1 MAYINK
7 LVLGSEFKTCWNPD
21 KYIIFINGRLLNK
34 RMYRIFIPSDK
45 NDLKDKVVYF
55 NISIKSGSSIDVYYI
70 ECDDNFDQIPFNKDV
85 KIFAKN
91 QYAEESNQTYI
102 QIPYPYD
109 TYPRDDHTFF
119 VFTDE
124 GKYLDQIKDYST
136 SYDKEYITL
145 RDRYALKD
153 RLSFI
158 TFVFPYV
165 MEGWEMEEGEVLD
178 EKFKYNSTKFA
189 YSYSSNANKNGI
201 VEFSPVFEKY
211 KLTKDNFILFGN
223 TTYISP
229 ERYDVLSNS
238 KIQFKGQV
246 DKDHCVDARYTM
258 IIFEESATNHLDI
271 QYNFKVYKIPAT
283 QNKQLKFKLPDEA
296 ENNNFLLFKGSVS
309 LDEINRYYY
318 SEPDN
323 SIIIN
328 NPDDYFIAGRNL
340 YCIIYKPLGT
350 GDQQF
355 KMRFNKA
362 EILGTK
368 NNEIVI
374 PEYLYNGMKFYSGN
388 MMLFVN
394 GTYIEPD
401 RYIVSDQKIKFNNPP
416 GIQLIGN
423 GLDSSIDGKAI
434 TIIYLKS
441 YTNIDKS
448 PTDSAHLHNFELLD
462 NDFIYYEESHAKI
475 YV

>member
-1 MAYINK
+1 MASINK
-7 LVLGSEFKTCWNPD
+7 LVLGSEFKTCWNSD

-45 NDLKDKVVYF
+45 NNYKDKVIYF
-55 NISIKSGSSIDVYYI
+55 NTTIKSGSSIDVYYI

-85 KIFAKN
+85 KVFAKK
-91 QYAEESNQTYI
+91 QYGEEGNQTYI

-119 VFTDE
+119 VFTDD
-124 GKYLDQIKDYST
+124 GKYLDQLKDYST

-145 RDRYALKD
+145 RDRYALKG
-153 RLSFI
+153 RLNFI

-165 MEGWEMEEGEVLD
+165 MEGWEMEEGEDLD
-178 EKFKYNSTKFA
+178 EKFKNITPKFT

-201 VEFSPVFEKY
+201 VEFSPVFERY

-223 TTYISP
+223 STFISP
-229 ERYDVLSNS
+229 ERYDVLSNN
-238 KIQFKGQV
+238 KIQFKSQV

-258 IIFEESATNHLDI
+258 IIFEEKATNYLDL
-271 QYNFKVYKIPAT
+271 QYTLKVYKIKAIKD
-283 QNKQLKFKLPDEA
+283 KQVKFELPDEA
-296 ENNNFLLFKGSVS
+296 KNNNFLLFKGSTI

-323 SIIIN
+323 SIIMN

-340 YCIIYKPLGT
+340 YCVIYKPLGT
-350 GDQQF
+350 DNQPF
-355 KMRFNKA
+355 KLRFNKA
-362 EILGTK
+362 EFLGNK
-368 NNEIVI
+368 NNEIDI
-374 PEYLYNGMKFYSGN
+374 PEYLYNGMKFNSGN
-388 MMLFVN
+388 MILFVN

-401 RYIVSDQKIKFNNPP
+401 RYTVSNQKIKFNNPP
-416 GIQLIGN
+416 GVQLTRS
-423 GLDSSIDGKAI
+423 GLNFIDGKAI
-434 TIIYLKS
+434 TIIYLKP
-441 YTNIDKS
+441 YADIDKS
-448 PTDSAHLHNFELLD
+448 PTDIAHLHNFELLD
-462 NDFIYYEESHAKI
+462 NDFIYYEEYHAKI

>member
-1 MAYINK
+1 MASINK
-7 LVLGSEFKTCWNPD
+7 LVLGSEFKTCWNSD

-45 NDLKDKVVYF
+45 NNYKDKVIYF
-55 NISIKSGSSIDVYYI
+55 NTTIKSGSSIDVYYI

-85 KIFAKN
+85 KVFAKK
-91 QYAEESNQTYI
+91 QYTEEGNQTYI

-145 RDRYALKD
+145 RYRYALKG
-153 RLSFI
+153 RLNFI

-165 MEGWEMEEGEVLD
+165 MEGWGMEEGEDLD
-178 EKFKYNSTKFA
+178 EKFKNITPKFT

-201 VEFSPVFEKY
+201 VEFSPVFESY

-223 TTYISP
+223 STFISP
-229 ERYDVLSNS
+229 ERYDVLSNN
-238 KIQFKGQV
+238 KIQFKSQV
-246 DKDHCVDARYTM
+246 DKDHCTDARYTM
-258 IIFEESATNHLDI
+258 IIFEEKATNYLDL
-271 QYNFKVYKIPAT
+271 QYTFKVYKIKAIKD
-283 QNKQLKFKLPDEA
+283 KQVKFELPDEA
-296 ENNNFLLFKGSVS
+296 KNNNFLLFKGSTS

-323 SIIIN
+323 SIIMN

-340 YCIIYKPLGT
+340 YCVIYKPLGT
-350 GDQQF
+350 DNKPF
-355 KMRFNKA
+355 KLRFNKA
-362 EILGTK
+362 EFLGNK
-368 NNEIVI
+368 NNEIDI
-374 PEYLYNGMKFYSGN
+374 PEYLYNGMKFNSGN
-388 MMLFVN
+388 MILFVN

-401 RYIVSDQKIKFNNPP
+401 RYTVSDQKIKFNNPP
-416 GIQLIGN
+416 GVQLTRS
-423 GLDSSIDGKAI
+423 GLNFIDGKAI
-434 TIIYLKS
+434 TIIYLKP
-441 YTNIDKS
+441 YADIDKS
-448 PTDSAHLHNFELLD
+448 PTDIAHLHNFELLD